1 MAKCGAILVFCFV
14 SCLLGV
20 SHADSSYFFVEG
32 KVYCD
37 NCRAGFETR
46 VTEYVPEAR
55 VRVECKDREGGHL
68 IYSIEGVTDRTGTY
82 QIPVEGDH
90 ENEICEVMAINSTD
104 PNCNEIFHGRNRAR
118 ILLTTNNGII
128 SDKRFAN
135 PLAFLKKDPLP
146 VCAEVLKEYKLDDD
160 DDDF

>member
-1 MAKCGAILVFCFV
+1 MRTPPTSSWKARFIVTIAE
-14 SCLLGV
+14 LGLKLGLQNT
-20 SHADSSYFFVEG
+20 YQ
-32 KVYCD
+32 
-37 NCRAGFETR
+37 
-46 VTEYVPEAR
+46 
-55 VRVECKDREGGHL
+55 DREGGHL